1 MSEKIVENTDENS
14 VCEQLKRRRLPDVL
28 SFEDGRKVENKEMWL
43 ERRAEISEILQHNY
57 CGYEP
62 PIKPQVTGI
71 VTKEDNRTAFAG
83 KALYQKIDIQCKL
96 STGSFTFPCHFV
108 KPKNIAKPP
117 VFVYLSF
124 SDSFVDELLP
134 VEEIIDEGFA
144 VASFYYQNIA
154 PDTDDN
160 FMNGIALSYGRNP
173 FDAWGKVRMW
183 AWGASRVM
191 DYITT
196 RDDINIERTAVVGH
210 SRLGKAALVCGA
222 FDERFSLVI
231 SNDSGGAGAA
241 IFRGKQGEMVKNFR
255 GGTSGH
261 WFAGNFRNYVR
272 REDEMPFDMHY
283 LLSMIAPRNLYV
295 CSAIEDLHADPR
307 SEYLS
312 CVAAGKV
319 YEIFD
324 KSGFVA
330 CEVIPD
336 SAASFHEGNI
346 GYHIREGHHFLSRYD
361 WKQFIEYRNNPLHIC

>member
-1 MSEKIVENTDENS
+1 MSEDILKYSATALLDERNLPDLLTFVNGNRVEN
-14 VCEQLKRRRLPDVL
+14 EQ
-28 SFEDGRKVENKEMWL
+28 MWN
-43 ERRAEISEILQHNY
+43 ERRQEIADILQHNY

-62 PIKPQVTGI
+62 PINAKVTGN
-71 VTKEDNRTAFAG
+71 VTVENERTAFAG
-83 KALYQKIDIQCKL
+83 KALYQKIDIQCQL
-96 STGSFTFPCHFV
+96 STGSFTFPCHFA
-108 KPKNIAKPP
+108 KPKNIDNPP

-134 VEEIIDEGFA
+134 VEEILDEGFA

-173 FDAWGKVRMW
+173 YDAWGKVRMW

-191 DYITT
+191 DYLM
-196 RDDINIERTAVVGH
+196 EREDVDTDRVAVVGH

-241 IFRGKQGEMVKNFR
+241 IFRGKEGEMVKNFR

-261 WFAGNFRNYVR
+261 WFAGNFKNYVR
-272 REDEMPFDMHY
+272 KENEMPFDMHF

-295 CSAIEDLHADPR
+295 CSAKEDLHADPK
-307 SEYLS
+307 SEFLS
-312 CVAAGKV
+312 CVATSKV
-319 YEIFD
+319 YELLG
-324 KSGFVA
+324 KSGFISPD
-330 CEVIPD
+330 EIPD
-336 SAASFHEGNI
+336 EPVSFHEGSI
-346 GYHIREGHHFLSRYD
+346 GYHLRDGHHFLSRYD
-361 WKQFIEYRNNPLHIC
+361 WRKFMEYRNNPEHIC